1 MEQSE
6 KRKADDRVVPKRLW
20 TIGHGSKDFDALVHA
35 LDRHGVQMIVDVRSQ
50 PYSRR
55 SPEFTKAELQEAAAS
70 AGLGYRWLGD
80 KLGGK
85 PAAAPQ
91 DLEAGLD
98 ELAGLCA
105 SSRVALLCAEA
116 DPRHCHR
123 DSVLAPAMESRGYVV
138 IHILADEAGAPHQ
151 DHLDL
156 SG

>member
-1 MEQSE
+1 MQQSD
-6 KRKADDRVVPKRLW
+6 KRLYDKRLW
-20 TIGHGSKDFDALVHA
+20 TIGHGSKSFDAVADA
-35 LDRHGVQMIVDVRSQ
+35 LNRHRVQMIVDVRSQ

-55 SPEFTKAELQEAAAS
+55 SPEFTKRELEEAAAS
-70 AGLGYRWLGD
+70 AGFGYRWLGD

-85 PAAAPQ
+85 PIAADD

-98 ELAGLCA
+98 ELAGLCT
-105 SSRVALLCAEA
+105 SSRVALLCAEG

-123 DSVLAPAMESRGYVV
+123 DTILAPAMESRGYVV
-138 IHILADEAGAPHQ
+138 IHILPDEAAAPHQ